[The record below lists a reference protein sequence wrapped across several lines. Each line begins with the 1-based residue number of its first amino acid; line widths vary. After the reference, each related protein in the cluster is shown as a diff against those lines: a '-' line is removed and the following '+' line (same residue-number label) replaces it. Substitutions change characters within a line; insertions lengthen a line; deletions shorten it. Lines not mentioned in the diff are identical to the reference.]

1 MIFFFSFI
9 ASSLFVYWRL
19 SQPKFSEIIPTQGQF
34 AVSATLIT
42 IALVVAFS
50 INHLILFTWNYYAL

>member
-19 SQPKFSEIIPTQGQF
+19 SQPKFLDVIPTQGQF
-34 AVSATLIT
+34 AVSATLIIIT
-42 IALVVAFS
+42 LVFTFL
-50 INHLILFTWNYYAL
+50 INYLILSIWYFL